1 MANKKVA
8 KVPFS
13 RYRFTQ
19 ALDYRKSSIRKLGKV
34 AEIERDEK
42 TIRRCLHNGEIPP
55 ALLDRIGRYLDV
67 HPDFLSGTYDRPIE
81 RIQDET
87 VRMMLKAQIRVE
99 DHPYFTKEQED
110 LEYRDY
116 FKSILTMHNISV
128 AQFRSLNADKRTQL
142 QLDIEQAIVG
152 VIYKYFDYDAVGKP
166 IYPELE
172 RLGAELESAIE
183 DPDGI
188 SPADI
193 FEDNM

>member
-81 RIQDET
+81 RIEDET
-87 VRMMLKAQIRVE
+87 VRMMLKTQIRVE
-99 DHPYFTKEQED
+99 DHPYFTKEQEE
-110 LEYRDY
+110 LKYRDY
-116 FKSILTMHNISV
+116 FKHILMMHNISV
-128 AQFRSLNADKRTQL
+128 AQFRSLSSDKRTQL
-142 QLDIEQAIVG
+142 QLDVEQAITA

-172 RLGAELESAIE
+172 RLGAELESASE
-183 DPDGI
+183 DPESL

-193 FEDNM
+193 FEDNT

>member
-81 RIQDET
+81 RIEDET

-99 DHPYFTKEQED
+99 DHPYFTKEQEE
-110 LEYRDY
+110 LKYRDY
-116 FKSILTMHNISV
+116 FKWCIAARLSIWLGWEYQHWSV
-128 AQFRSLNADKRTQL
+128 YL
-142 QLDIEQAIVG
+142 QLPPWHMLTRSG
-152 VIYKYFDYDAVGKP
+152 VLSC
-166 IYPELE
+166 EM
-172 RLGAELESAIE
+172 
-183 DPDGI
+183 DGGVV
-188 SPADI
+188 
-193 FEDNM
+193 

>member
-1 MANKKVA
+1 MGNKKVA
-8 KVPFS
+8 KVPLS
-13 RYRFTQ
+13 RERFMQ

-34 AEIERDEK
+34 SEIERDEK

-67 HPDFLSGTYDRPIE
+67 HPDFLSGTYDKPLE
-81 RIQDET
+81 RIDDET
-87 VRMMLKAQIRVE
+87 IRMRISAQIRVE
-99 DHPYFTKEQED
+99 DHPYFIKEQEE
-110 LEYRDY
+110 LEYKDY

-128 AQFRSLNADKRTQL
+128 AQFRSLSVEKRTQL
-142 QLDIEQAIVG
+142 QLDIEQAITS

-172 RLGAELESAIE
+172 RLGAELESASE
-183 DPDGI
+183 DPESI

-193 FEDNM
+193 FEDDM